1 MFLDSVRAVADGVR
15 VAIKYVGRAAHR
27 RVVVLPH
34 PKRFEK
40 RLPVRLGKIAKTV
53 HRGADRLIIASGA
66 LTAAVARAGFY
77 PGKPCSSGGS
87 GAGPVMPGVA
97 RMTGGV
103 FGATDLVTV
112 APVDM
117 PERAS
122 APRLLRS

>member
-1 MFLDSVRAVADGVR
+1 MFLDSAQSVADR
-15 VAIKYVGRAAHR
+15 IRMANKHLSCAAHR
-27 RVVVLPH
+27 RIIVLPH

-40 RLPVRLGKIAKTV
+40 RLPVRLGKNAKTV

-66 LTAAVARAGFY
+66 YTAAVARAGFY
-77 PGKPCSSGGS
+77 PGKPCSSVGS

>member
-1 MFLDSVRAVADGVR
+1 MLLDSVRAVADGVW
-15 VAIKYVGRAAHR
+15 VATKYLGRAAHR

-34 PKRFEK
+34 PKRFENVS
-40 RLPVRLGKIAKTV
+40 RSASGKIAKTV

-66 LTAAVARAGFY
+66 HTAAVARAGFY
-77 PGKPCSSGGS
+77 PGKPCSSLGS
-87 GAGPVMPGVA
+87 GAGPVIPGVA